1 MRIGFPGTGRVVR
14 HPWTEFAWPEHEILA
29 DPDTMDKDTAELTA
43 FHHPYACTAVKG
55 VTY

>member
-14 HPWTEFAWPEHEILA
+14 YPWTEFVWPTREVLA
-29 DPDTMDKDTAELTA
+29 DADTMDKNTAEPIA
-43 FHHPYACTAVKG
+43 FHQPYAYAGVKG